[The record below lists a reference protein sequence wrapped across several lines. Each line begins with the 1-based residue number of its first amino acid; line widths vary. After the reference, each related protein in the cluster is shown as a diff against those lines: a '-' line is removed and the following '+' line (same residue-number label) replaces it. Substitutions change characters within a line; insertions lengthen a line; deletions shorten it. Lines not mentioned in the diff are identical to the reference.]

1 MRPQAQS
8 RKTKQWTTKAK
19 LMAYAAIIIGG
30 SGAIASALRQ
40 ALLSNDDC
48 QQIWLFSR
56 RLPPAALPSKIRWQ
70 TVEYTQS
77 AIKTAL
83 ADCLPD
89 SLPIQKVFICNG
101 RLHDAQLKPEKR
113 LEQFNAE
120 DCQAIMHSN
129 SIVPMLWVQALLP
142 YLKSAQSCQL
152 VVFSARVGSIGDN
165 HLGGWYSYRASKAA
179 LNMLLKTTAIEYQR
193 RAPNVAMIAFHPG
206 TTDTPLSRPYQQ
218 NVPADKLLT
227 PAFVAE
233 NLLTIL
239 DNLPAAERLRFLDWQ
254 GKKID
259 W

>member
-1 MRPQAQS
+1 
-8 RKTKQWTTKAK
+8 
-19 LMAYAAIIIGG
+19 MAYAAIIIGG
-30 SGAIASALRQ
+30 SGEIASALRE
-40 ALLSNDDC
+40 ALINDEDC

-56 RLPPAALPSKIRWQ
+56 RQSPAVLPAKIRWQ

-89 SLPIQKVFICNG
+89 NLPVQKVFICNG
-101 RLHDAQLKPEKR
+101 RLHDAELKPEKR

-142 YLKSAQSCQL
+142 YLKSAHSCQM

-165 HLGGWYSYRASKAA
+165 HLGGWYGYRASKAA
-179 LNMLLKTTAIEYQR
+179 LNMLLKTAAIEYQR

-206 TTDTPLSRPYQQ
+206 TTDTALSRPYQQ
-218 NVPADKLLT
+218 NVPAEKLLT

-233 NLLTIL
+233 KLLNIL
-239 DNLPAAERLRFLDWQ
+239 KNVPASKTLQFLDWQ
-254 GKKID
+254 GQKID

>member
-1 MRPQAQS
+1 M
-8 RKTKQWTTKAK
+8 
-19 LMAYAAIIIGG
+19 
-30 SGAIASALRQ
+30 
-40 ALLSNDDC
+40 
-48 QQIWLFSR
+48 
-56 RLPPAALPSKIRWQ
+56 PAKIRWQ
-70 TVEYTQS
+70 TVEYSQS

-83 ADCLPD
+83 ADCLTDGVPV
-89 SLPIQKVFICNG
+89 QKVFICNG
-101 RLHDAQLKPEKR
+101 RLHYAELKPEKR

-142 YLKSAQSCQL
+142 YLKSQQSCQL

-179 LNMLLKTTAIEYQR
+179 LNMLLKTAAIEYQR

-218 NVPADKLLT
+218 NVPAEKLLT

-233 NLLTIL
+233 KLLTIL
-239 DNLPAAERLRFLDWQ
+239 ENLPAAETLRFLDWQ

>member
-1 MRPQAQS
+1 
-8 RKTKQWTTKAK
+8 
-19 LMAYAAIIIGG
+19 MAYAAIIIGG
-30 SGAIASALRQ
+30 SGAIASALKQ
-40 ALLSNDDC
+40 ALLIDDDC

-56 RLPPAALPSKIRWQ
+56 SQSPAGLPTKIRWQ

-77 AIKTAL
+77 AIQTAL
-83 ADCLPD
+83 AVCLPD
-89 SLPIQKVFICNG
+89 SVPVQKVFICNG
-101 RLHDAQLKPEKR
+101 RLHDAELKPEKR

-142 YLKSAQSCQL
+142 YLKSHHSCQL

-179 LNMLLKTTAIEYQR
+179 LNMLLKNAAIEYQR
-193 RAPNVAMIAFHPG
+193 RAPNVSMVAFHPG
-206 TTDTPLSRPYQQ
+206 TTDTPLSKPYNK
-218 NVPADKLLT
+218 NVPADKLFP
-227 PAFVAE
+227 PALVAE
-233 NLLTIL
+233 KLLSIL
-239 DNLPAAERLRFLDWQ
+239 EHLPPRETLRFLDWQ

>member
-1 MRPQAQS
+1 
-8 RKTKQWTTKAK
+8 
-19 LMAYAAIIIGG
+19 MAYAAIIIGG
-30 SGAIASALRQ
+30 SGVIASALRQ
-40 ALLSNDDC
+40 ALLSDDDC
-48 QQIWLFSR
+48 QQLWLFSR
-56 RLPPAALPSKIRWQ
+56 SPPPTGLAAKIRWQ

-77 AIKTAL
+77 AIKTVL
-83 ADCLPD
+83 ADCFPD
-89 SLPIQKVFICNG
+89 SVPVQKVFICNG
-101 RLHDAQLKPEKR
+101 RLHDADIKPEKR

-152 VVFSARVGSIGDN
+152 VVFSARVGSIADN

-179 LNMLLKTTAIEYQR
+179 LNMLLKTAAIEYQR
-193 RAPNVAMIAFHPG
+193 RAPNVDMIAFHPG

-218 NVPADKLLT
+218 NVPVEKLLT

-233 NLLTIL
+233 QLLTIL
-239 DNLPAAERLRFLDWQ
+239 ENLPDGETLRFVDWQ
-254 GKKID
+254 SKKID